1 MSRYL
6 YTYICI
12 LLTFLLSSCG
22 KVDLPEGESES
33 GNGQSSISAD
43 LPKFSVAEAQM
54 QADESHIVVTG
65 YVVGYIKLG
74 ANTVNGAVFGVP
86 EEGENTNVLIA
97 DDAAETDVSKVF
109 PVMLEKSS
117 DIRAAL
123 NLFAHHENL
132 HRRISIE
139 GKVEKYFSVKGMKK
153 VYGFVWE
160 SDVPAP
166 DPGGDGGGSEPVPDP
181 DPGSGGDS
189 DPSIPTPGIS
199 DTPTDIPEGR

>member
-12 LLTFLLSSCG
+12 LLTFLLSACG

-43 LPKFSVAEAQM
+43 LPKISVAEAQM
-54 QADESHIVVTG
+54 QADGSHIVVTG
-65 YVVGYIKLG
+65 YVVGYIKGSYL
-74 ANTVNGAVFGVP
+74 NGAVFGVP
-86 EEGENTNVLIA
+86 EEDENTNVLIA
-97 DDAAETDVSKVF
+97 DVPLETDAYKVF
-109 PVMLEKSS
+109 PVKLQKSS

-123 NLFAHHENL
+123 NLFAHPENL

-139 GKVEKYFSVKGMKK
+139 GKVEKYFSVQGMQK

-160 SDVPAP
+160 SDVPEP
-166 DPGGDGGGSEPVPDP
+166 DPGGDGGGTDPVPEP
-181 DPGSGGDS
+181 DPGGDT
-189 DPSIPTPGIS
+189 DPSNSTPGIS